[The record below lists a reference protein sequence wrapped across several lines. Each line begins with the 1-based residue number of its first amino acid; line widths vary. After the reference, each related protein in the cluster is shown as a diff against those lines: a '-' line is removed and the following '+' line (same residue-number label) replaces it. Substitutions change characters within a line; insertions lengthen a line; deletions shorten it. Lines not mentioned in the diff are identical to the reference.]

1 MIPPYFDRNNYAYWK
16 VRMKAF
22 LKSLDEKAWLPVEV
36 GWEKPAT
43 HVAQWTNAQ
52 KEATSFNSKAMNA
65 IFNAISVGKIHV
77 CIAYKTHATE
87 N

>member
-36 GWEKPAT
+36 GWENLPHMWLNGLMPKKKQLAL
-43 HVAQWTNAQ
+43 
-52 KEATSFNSKAMNA
+52 
-65 IFNAISVGKIHV
+65 
-77 CIAYKTHATE
+77 IARQ
-87 N
+87 